1 MKIDEIIKRARLD
14 RAPMRVRA
22 LRLTDQ
28 QYDAL
33 TILARRHGLKV
44 GAMLR
49 AVVDELLAG
58 AAQEDH
64 GLSRRSPEGTE
75 PDLSRRNGVKTD
87 GD

>member
-1 MKIDEIIKRARLD
+1 MNVEEIVKRARLD

-33 TILARRHGLKV
+33 TVLARRHGLKV

-58 AAQEDH
+58 VEREDDD
-64 GLSRRSPEGTE
+64 LSRRSPERTE
-75 PDLSRRNGVKTD
+75 QD